1 MNGSL
6 AERGWTVTAPDLL
19 VSPPTGE
26 FDLVSLQYPALAIGR
41 RNDVIRALTSA
52 LALGG
57 LMLLVGHARAMT
69 PPRCRSTPTGRPSPC
84 RITAPRRPRRP
95 DRPALSISPGDCA
108 GHTIDTMTMAPDEL
122 DNRLVLNHEYGQHG
136 FPFEEWRWL
145 RANQPVKMI
154 DATNVQPFWAI
165 TKHRHI
171 TEISAQPDVFSSAA
185 GNIILFRRDQME
197 AVADESNPFNQMRV
211 IISMDP
217 PDHRTFRKVA
227 SGFFTPRGITR
238 LDEIVTDTA
247 TLMMNRLAEHGDQPV
262 DFVEHV
268 AQRHPLRVLC
278 TILGVPEED
287 EDRLLELT
295 SQLFAFD
302 DPDVGRPGEDRAAA
316 SAELGMEFFTMF
328 NTIIEDRR
336 ANPRD
341 DLASL
346 LANATLED
354 GEPMGLVETLG
365 YYLIVFNAGHDT
377 PRHSLSGA
385 IAAFLDFPEEFARLK
400 ADPSLIKSAVEE
412 IVRWSAPVNY
422 MKRTALRDYQ
432 LDDVLISEGDAVAM
446 FYGAANRDEEVFD
459 DPDRFDVGRTPN
471 RHLGFGWAE
480 HYCLGAHLAK
490 ASIAALL
497 EQMVERIDSIEP
509 AGDRSVVSASFVHG
523 YKTLPVRVNWST

>member
-1 MNGSL
+1 
-6 AERGWTVTAPDLL
+6 
-19 VSPPTGE
+19 
-26 FDLVSLQYPALAIGR
+26 
-41 RNDVIRALTSA
+41 
-52 LALGG
+52 
-57 LMLLVGHARAMT
+57 
-69 PPRCRSTPTGRPSPC
+69 
-84 RITAPRRPRRP
+84 
-95 DRPALSISPGDCA
+95 
-108 GHTIDTMTMAPDEL
+108 MTMAPDNL
-122 DNRLVLNHEYGQHG
+122 DNRLVLNHEYGERS
-136 FPFEEWRWL
+136 FPHEEWRWL
-145 RANQPVKMI
+145 RANEPVHMT
-154 DATNVQPFWAI
+154 DAENVQPFWAI

-171 TEISAQPDVFSSAA
+171 TEISSQPDVFSSAA
-185 GNIILFRRDQME
+185 GNIILFRKDQMDV
-197 AVADESNPFNQMRV
+197 VADESNPFNQMRV

-247 TLMMNRLAEHGDQPV
+247 TLMMDRLAEHGDEPV
-262 DFVEHV
+262 DFVELV

-278 TILGVPEED
+278 TILGVPEAD

-302 DPDVGRPGEDRAAA
+302 DPDVGRPGEDRVAA

-346 LANATLED
+346 LANATLEN

-377 PRHSLSGA
+377 TRHSLSGA
-385 IAAFLDFPEEFARLK
+385 MAAFLDHPEEFAQLK
-400 ADPSLIKSAVEE
+400 ADPSLIKTAVEE
-412 IVRWSAPVNY
+412 IVRWTAPVNY

-432 LDDVLISEGDAVAM
+432 LDDTLIREGEAVAM

-523 YKTLPVRVNWST
+523 YKHLPVRVNWSS

>member
-1 MNGSL
+1 M
-6 AERGWTVTAPDLL
+6 
-19 VSPPTGE
+19 
-26 FDLVSLQYPALAIGR
+26 
-41 RNDVIRALTSA
+41 
-52 LALGG
+52 
-57 LMLLVGHARAMT
+57 
-69 PPRCRSTPTGRPSPC
+69 
-84 RITAPRRPRRP
+84 
-95 DRPALSISPGDCA
+95 
-108 GHTIDTMTMAPDEL
+108 
-122 DNRLVLNHEYGQHG
+122 
-136 FPFEEWRWL
+136 
-145 RANQPVKMI
+145 
-154 DATNVQPFWAI
+154 
-165 TKHRHI
+165 
-171 TEISAQPDVFSSAA
+171 
-185 GNIILFRRDQME
+185 
-197 AVADESNPFNQMRV
+197 
-211 IISMDP
+211 MD
-217 PDHRTFRKVA
+217 
-227 SGFFTPRGITR
+227 
-238 LDEIVTDTA
+238 
-247 TLMMNRLAEHGDQPV
+247 RLAEHGDEPV

-287 EDRLLELT
+287 EDHLLELT

-302 DPDVGRPGEDRAAA
+302 DPEVGRPGEDREAA
-316 SAELGMEFFTMF
+316 SAELAMEFFTMF

-341 DLASL
+341 DLATL
-346 LANATLED
+346 LATATLDD

-377 PRHSLSGA
+377 TRHSLSGA
-385 IAAFLDFPEEFARLK
+385 LGAFLDFPDQFARLK
-400 ADPSLIKSAVEE
+400 ADPSLMKTAVDEV
-412 IVRWSAPVNY
+412 VRWSAPVNY

-432 LDDVLISEGDAVAM
+432 LDDTLIREGEAVAM

-523 YKTLPVRVNWST
+523 YKHLPRAGELEFLMITDLSGKIAVVTGGGTGMGRELVRQLAAGGCDVAFCDLSPDTMAETAAMVAEESPDVRVLTHMADVAKEADLEAFRDAIVDGFDTDHIHLLFNNAGIAGGGSMFETERPAWERTFDVVWGGVYLGCRVFLPLVAAAPRAQWSTRRASTASTHPSDPTVPTPPTRRRSSP